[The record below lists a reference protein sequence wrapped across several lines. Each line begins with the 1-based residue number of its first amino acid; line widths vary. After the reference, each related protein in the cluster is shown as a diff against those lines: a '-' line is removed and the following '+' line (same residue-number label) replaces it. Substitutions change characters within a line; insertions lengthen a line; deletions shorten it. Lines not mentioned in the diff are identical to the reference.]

1 MTPLWCPVRKAWTQ
15 DVREEVIS
23 VYKKKGEKGSAIG
36 RNAEMGRSMAPRVL
50 VTGRA
55 SSEDGMFQRNML
67 PIHGGQEIKLS
78 LSPSPLSPPSP

>member
-1 MTPLWCPVRKAWTQ
+1 MWRLIRKAWTH
-15 DVREEVIS
+15 DVKEEDVN

-78 LSPSPLSPPSP
+78 LSPHPSLPSSPSP